1 MCGICGIYNFDGQPV
16 DKELLQRM
24 NNTLVHRGP
33 DGEGYFIESNI
44 GLGHRRLSIIDLEG
58 GKQPMGNEDG
68 SIQVVFN
75 GEIYNFQELRKVLR
89 NKGHSFSTRTDTEVI
104 VHLYEEY
111 GEKCVEK
118 LRGMFAFGIWD
129 NLRKRLFLARDRLGK
144 KPLYYFRDRKRF
156 LFGSEMKALLQDVF
170 IPKTIDLFAIDS
182 YLSLLYIPSPLT
194 IFKEIR
200 KLPPAH
206 YMTIDYSNSANSE
219 IVMGGPVAYWD
230 LEFKPDRTLSELEW
244 MERLD
249 VLFKE
254 CVGVRLVSDVPLGA
268 FLSGGVDS
276 SAVVAY
282 MVELLKD
289 PVITNAIGF
298 RERAFNELEY
308 AGVVAERFSTH
319 HHEYFVNPD
328 AVGILEK
335 LVWHLDEPFADA
347 SAIPTYYVSQV
358 ARKNVTVAVSGDGG
372 DEVFAGYVRR
382 YSMSCL
388 ENMWRE
394 ALPKFIRQHMVGPV
408 AKFYPKGDY
417 LPRWMRAK
425 YMLTN
430 LPLSP
435 VEAYFR
441 DMSCY
446 LPEEKEKLY
455 QKDFRRSLNGYSP
468 KDHFESFFKDSTIED
483 HLSRIQYMDLKTY
496 LPEDILVKVDRMS
509 MANSLEVR
517 SPLLDHKF
525 IEFAAT
531 IPSNLKLNG
540 KISKYIF
547 KKALENRL
555 PKKILYRGKQGFS
568 IPVGSW
574 LRNELREYAEDILFS
589 DKAKQRGYF
598 DYNYVKKIWGHHLQ
612 GLRDHSDQ
620 LWTLLM
626 LELWHRS
633 FMDNHG

>member
-1 MCGICGIYNFDGQPV
+1 MCGICGIFNFDGQMV
-16 DKELLQRM
+16 DKDLLQRM

-33 DGEGYFIESNI
+33 DGEGYFVQSNI
-44 GLGHRRLSIIDLEG
+44 GLGHRRLSIIDIEG

-75 GEIYNFQELRKVLR
+75 GEIYNFQELREELR

-118 LRGMFAFGIWD
+118 IRGMFAFGIWD
-129 NLRKRLFLARDRLGK
+129 DLRKRLFLARDRLGK
-144 KPLYYFRDRKRF
+144 KPLYYFWDGERF
-156 LFGSEMKALLQDVF
+156 LFGSEMKALLQDVS
-170 IPKTIDLFAIDS
+170 IPKTIDPLAIDS
-182 YLSLLYIPSPLT
+182 YLSFLYIPSPRT

-206 YMTIDYSNSANSE
+206 YMVVHCANSSNKQIE
-219 IVMGGPVAYWD
+219 IEGPFQYWD
-230 LEFKPDRTLSELEW
+230 VEFKAERTLSEPEW
-244 MERLD
+244 AERLNS
-249 VLFKE
+249 LFRE
-254 CVGVRLVSDVPLGA
+254 CVAIRLFSDVPLGA

-282 MVELLKD
+282 MAELLKD

-335 LVWHLDEPFADA
+335 LVWHFDEPFADA
-347 SAIPTYYVSQV
+347 SAIPTYYVSQM

-372 DEVFAGYVRR
+372 DEVFAGYIRR
-382 YSMSCL
+382 YSMSCR
-388 ENMWRE
+388 EAMWRQ
-394 ALPKFIRQHMVGPV
+394 ALPPFLRRYMIGPIS
-408 AKFYPKGDY
+408 KLYPKGDY
-417 LPRWMRAK
+417 LPRWTRAK
-425 YMLTN
+425 YLLMN

-435 VEAYFR
+435 VEGYFR
-441 DMSCY
+441 DMSCF

-455 QKDFRRSLNGYSP
+455 QKDFRKSLSGYSP
-468 KDHFESFFKDSTIED
+468 MDHFESFFKNSEIEC
-483 HLSRIQYMDLKTY
+483 HLSRIQYVDLKTY

-517 SPLLDHKF
+517 SPLLDHKL
-525 IEFAAT
+525 IEFAAS
-531 IPSNLKLNG
+531 IPSSLKLNG
-540 KISKYIF
+540 KTSKYIF
-547 KKALENRL
+547 KKTLENRL
-555 PKKILYRGKQGFS
+555 PENILYRGKQGFS
-568 IPVGSW
+568 IPVATW

-589 DKAKQRGYF
+589 DKAKQRNYF
-598 DYNYVKKIWGHHLQ
+598 DYDYVKKIWNHHLK

-633 FMDNHG
+633 FMDHHG